1 MIELKLED
9 YLNIVLLDRALK
21 KVNKTKNRLTL
32 EAGEF
37 NENKVLSIIDLIQE
51 IANKTY
57 EVGTYKEFKIYEP
70 KERIIYAPTFK
81 DKVVQIWLNNILKD
95 EYRFKYFIKDSY
107 GSIEAR
113 GTHKCAEKIKENMSK
128 AQATLGT
135 QARILKLD
143 VKKFF
148 YSIDREILKEIY
160 KKQIADP
167 NILWLLNKIIDSADQ
182 IDEKGLPL
190 GNTISQ
196 LSANVYMNE
205 LDQFIKRT
213 LRVKYYVRYMD
224 DMILIL
230 ENTERAREVKDQVEN
245 YLNTK
250 LNLELNQDKSKIF
263 PIKQGVNAIGYKIYP
278 THKKLRNRSKK
289 KFKEIVKEL
298 NKDLAKTP
306 YLTLEQYQHYE
317 ARLNSWMGHAGHATS
332 HNFII
337 SQLKKNPNLIL
348 AGNKLKIYRI
358 YERVDYSWLIEHDEA
373 GIEMLR
379 NKSKATYY
387 QCTKP
392 EEYAWLLK
400 NEEEIETKRDTVAER
415 QILENYYKE
424 YYKTRNPEDYKWLL
438 EK

>member
-1 MIELKLED
+1 MITLKLED
-9 YLNIVLLDRALK
+9 YLTIVLLEQALK

-32 EAGEF
+32 EAGEY
-37 NENKVLSIIDLIQE
+37 NENKVLSTLDLIQE

-57 EVGTYKEFKIYEP
+57 EVGQYKEFKIYKP
-70 KERIIYAPTFK
+70 KERIIFAPTFK
-81 DKVVQIWLNNILKD
+81 DKVVQIWLNNILKY

-107 GSIEAR
+107 GSIDAR
-113 GTHKCAEKIKENMSK
+113 GTHKCADKIQENMK
-128 AQATLGT
+128 IAQATLGT
-135 QARILKLD
+135 EARILKLD

-160 KKQIADP
+160 KKQIADQ

-230 ENTERAREVKDQVEN
+230 ENTERAREVKDQVEK
-245 YLNTK
+245 YLNQK
-250 LNLELNQDKSKIF
+250 LHLELNQDKSKIF

-298 NKDLAKTP
+298 NEDITKTT

-317 ARLNSWMGHAGHATS
+317 SRLNSWMGHAGHAAS

-348 AGNKLKIYRI
+348 AGNKLKIYRQ
-358 YERVDYSWLIEHDEA
+358 YERIDYSWLIEHDEE
-373 GIEMLR
+373 GIKMIQDR
-379 NKSKATYY
+379 ARAAHYHY
-387 QCTKP
+387 QCTDP
-392 EEYAWLLK
+392 DDFVWLLK
-400 NEEEIETKRDTVAER
+400 NEDTSTQEEPTTQET
-415 QILENYYKE
+415 QILEDYYKCQ
-424 YYKTRNPEDYKWLL
+424 TSED
-438 EK
+438 

>member
-1 MIELKLED
+1 MISLKLED
-9 YLNIVLLDRALK
+9 YLTIVLLEQALK

-37 NENKVLSIIDLIQE
+37 NENKVISTLNLLEE

-57 EVGTYKEFKIYEP
+57 EVGEYKEFKIYEP

-81 DKVVQIWLNNILKD
+81 DKVVQIWLNNILKY

-107 GSIEAR
+107 GSIDAR
-113 GTHKCAEKIKENMSK
+113 GTHKCADKIQENMK
-128 AQATLGT
+128 IAQATLGT

-148 YSIDREILKEIY
+148 YSIDREILKDIY
-160 KKQIADP
+160 KKQIKDQ
-167 NILWLLNKIIDSADQ
+167 NILWLLTKIIDSADQ

-230 ENTERAREVKDQVEN
+230 ENTERAREVKDQVEK

-250 LNLELNQDKSKIF
+250 LHLELNQDKSKIF

-278 THKKLRNRSKK
+278 THKKLRTRSKK

-298 NKDLAKTP
+298 NKDLEETP

-317 ARLNSWMGHAGHATS
+317 ARLNSWMGHAGHACS

-337 SQLKKNPNLIL
+337 SQLKKNSNLIL
-348 AGNKLKIYRI
+348 AGNKIKIHRI
-358 YERVDYSWLIEHDEA
+358 YERIDYSWLIEHDDE
-373 GIEMLR
+373 GRKMLQNR
-379 NKSKATYY
+379 PREPYFK
-387 QCTKP
+387 CTNP
-392 EEYAWLLK
+392 DDYAWLLNK
-400 NEEEIETKRDTVAER
+400 
-415 QILENYYKE
+415 
-424 YYKTRNPEDYKWLL
+424 
-438 EK
+438 

>member
-1 MIELKLED
+1 MITLKLED
-9 YLNIVLLDRALK
+9 YLTIVLLEQALK

-37 NENKVLSIIDLIQE
+37 DENKVISTLNLLEE

-57 EVGTYKEFKIYEP
+57 EVGEYKEFKIYEP

-81 DKVVQIWLNNILKD
+81 DKVVQIWLNNILKY

-107 GSIEAR
+107 GSIDAR
-113 GTHKCAEKIKENMSK
+113 GTHKCADKIQENMNK

-148 YSIDREILKEIY
+148 YSIDREILKAIY

-230 ENTERAREVKDQVEN
+230 ENIERAREVKEQVEN
-245 YLNTK
+245 YLNQK
-250 LNLELNQDKSKIF
+250 LHLELNQDKSKIF
-263 PIKQGVNAIGYKIYP
+263 PIKQGVNAIGYKIYS

-289 KFKEIVKEL
+289 KFKQIVKEL
-298 NKDLAKTP
+298 NKDIAKTT

-317 ARLNSWMGHAGHATS
+317 SRLNSWMGHAGHAAS
-332 HNFII
+332 RNFII

-358 YERVDYSWLIEHDEA
+358 YERIDYSWLIEHDEK
-373 GIEMLR
+373 GLEMLR
-379 NKSKATYY
+379 NKSRATYY

-400 NEEEIETKRDTVAER
+400 NEDEIETKRDTVAER

-424 YYKTRNPEDYKWLL
+424 YYKTRNPEDYQWLL

>member
-1 MIELKLED
+1 MITLKLED
-9 YLNIVLLDRALK
+9 YLTIVLLEQALK

-37 NENKVLSIIDLIQE
+37 NENKVISTLNLLEE

-57 EVGTYKEFKIYEP
+57 EVGEYKEFKIYEP
-70 KERIIYAPTFK
+70 KERIIYAPTFR
-81 DKVVQIWLNNILKD
+81 DKVVQIWLNNILKY

-107 GSIEAR
+107 GSIDAR
-113 GTHKCAEKIKENMSK
+113 GTHKCADKIQENMK
-128 AQATLGT
+128 IAQATLGT

-148 YSIDREILKEIY
+148 YSIDREILKQIY
-160 KKQIADP
+160 KKQISDP
-167 NILWLLNKIIDSADQ
+167 NILWLLNKIIDSANQ

-230 ENTERAREVKDQVEN
+230 ENTERAREVKEQVEN
-245 YLNTK
+245 YLNQK
-250 LNLELNQDKSKIF
+250 LHLELNQDKSKIF

-289 KFKEIVKEL
+289 KFKEIVQEL
-298 NKDLAKTP
+298 NKYLTKTP

-317 ARLNSWMGHAGHATS
+317 ARLNSWMGHAGHACS

-358 YERVDYSWLIEHDEA
+358 HECIDYSWLIEHDEA

-379 NKSKATYY
+379 NKSRATYY
-387 QCTKP
+387 QCTNS
-392 EEYAWLLK
+392 EDYEWLLK
-400 NEEEIETKRDTVAER
+400 NEGKIETKDDTVNET
-415 QILENYYKE
+415 QILENYYKD

>member
-1 MIELKLED
+1 MINLKLED
-9 YLNIVLLDRALK
+9 YLTIVLLEQALK

-37 NENKVLSIIDLIQE
+37 NENKVISTLNLLEE

-57 EVGTYKEFKIYEP
+57 EVGEYKEFKIYEP

-81 DKVVQIWLNNILKD
+81 DKVVQIWLSNILKY

-107 GSIEAR
+107 GSIDAR
-113 GTHKCAEKIKENMSK
+113 GTHKCAEKIQENMK
-128 AQATLGT
+128 IAQATLGT

-143 VKKFF
+143 VKQFF

-160 KKQIADP
+160 KKQIADQ

-230 ENTERAREVKDQVEN
+230 ENTERAREVKDQVEK
-245 YLNTK
+245 YLNQK
-250 LNLELNQDKSKIF
+250 LHLELNQDKSKIF

-289 KFKEIVKEL
+289 KFKQIVKEL
-298 NKDLAKTP
+298 NKDIAKTT

-317 ARLNSWMGHAGHATS
+317 SRLNSWMGHAGHASS

-348 AGNKLKIYRI
+348 AGNKIKIFRRCERI
-358 YERVDYSWLIEHDEA
+358 DYSWLIEHDEA

-379 NKSKATYY
+379 NRSRATYY

-400 NEEEIETKRDTVAER
+400 KDEETKTKENKIIET

-424 YYKTRNPEDYKWLL
+424 YYKTRNPEYCQWLL